1 MNVTFCG
8 HARIT
13 NGEPVRAWL
22 FSVTQAL
29 IERGATTFYLGGYGS
44 FDALAA
50 EVLRK
55 QKEKYPDIE
64 LILVR
69 AYLQGEMDGFGYDD
83 SIYPPLESVPLRF
96 AISKRN
102 QWMVQRSDVVVAYV
116 THDWGGAATTLRYAK
131 GKKKEI
137 ILYTN
142 KATAN

>member
-8 HARIT
+8 HAEMT
-13 NGEPVRAWL
+13 NREPVRAWL
-22 FSVTQAL
+22 FSVTKAL

-50 EVLRK
+50 AVLRQ
-55 QKEKYPDIE
+55 QKETFPDIE

-83 SIYPPLESVPLRF
+83 SVYPPLEAVPPRF
-96 AISKRN
+96 AIAKRN
-102 QWMVQRSDVVVAYV
+102 QWMVQKSDVVVAYV
-116 THDWGGAATTLRYAK
+116 THDWDGAATTLRYAK

-137 ILYTN
+137 IRYTSV
-142 KATAN
+142 